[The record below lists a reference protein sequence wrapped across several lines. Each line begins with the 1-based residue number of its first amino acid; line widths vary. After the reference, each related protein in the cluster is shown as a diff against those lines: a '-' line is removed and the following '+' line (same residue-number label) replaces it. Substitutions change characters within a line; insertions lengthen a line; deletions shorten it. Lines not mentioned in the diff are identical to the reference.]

1 MDIRWCLQIVWCLL
15 LIGVVKANSISTTPQ
30 TTSSTDSSVKPKP
43 KVRRSNFYLSSNGAT
58 IPSYKLFDTNM
69 NIHALRTTPTINSF
83 SHSFPKSEFTKS
95 PLINSF
101 TPYEVNSLKLIPE
114 NSKITAKAYY
124 KSPSFYTSSSF
135 PKFSQRPSASSAGQY
150 GKNYPEIKSISISPS
165 FSASEVTSG
174 GFKPISPPQYQ
185 SNPQS
190 ELSKALRGYE
200 DSYQSYGNPTT
211 SSLASSLENF
221 PTYSVKPIHPTIR
234 TNLPFAPTTA
244 VSKIKSSDNYQLL
257 SAQPQLHFT
266 AAIPLPQQPIY
277 HSQPFGRIKTDVEV
291 ITKRPQ
297 ILFPEDSSEEVDFK
311 STGIPVSEES
321 YEPLQ
326 TVKNVK
332 NDNRYQLPDS
342 SIFKSY
348 DEAFGKLYHT
358 TKVPVVHGTPRPHT
372 PKLIEKPPQYGVSSS
387 AEAEKQ
393 VYEHSDEYSSGS
405 NENYHPGGNSNQGSH
420 QKYSQEGSDFEMPHF
435 ENFGRDFKQDFEESY
450 HSELPREEYKQ
461 VREVSKVDETNSRPK
476 ISSSGRETIRSR
488 RPNKPRKSY
497 AVDESAGVET
507 TYERIVAKNPQE
519 SSERQVPVEN
529 FGYKIPKSSRTTG
542 FNNEQTTE
550 PSKPTYSAKKS
561 KNQSS
566 RNSELRKQTSHQ
578 FNSPYSSSQPKSLDQ
593 SPTVENVL
601 VLPFIY
607 KDNLNSNYHLL
618 NDPVG

>member
-1 MDIRWCLQIVWCLL
+1 MAIRIVWCLL

-30 TTSSTDSSVKPKP
+30 TTSSTESSVKLKP
-43 KVRRSNFYLSSNGAT
+43 KVRRSNFYLPSSNGAT
-58 IPSYKLFDTNM
+58 IPSYKLFNTNM
-69 NIHALRTTPTINSF
+69 NIDGVRTTPTLTSF

-101 TPYEVNSLKLIPE
+101 TPYEVNSLKLVPE
-114 NSKITAKAYY
+114 NSKISAKVFDY
-124 KSPSFYTSSSF
+124 KNPSFYTSSSF
-135 PKFSQRPSASSAGQY
+135 PKLSQRPSASSAGQY
-150 GKNYPEIKSISISPS
+150 GKNYPEIKSISISPL

-185 SNPQS
+185 SNHQPKLS
-190 ELSKALRGYE
+190 EALRGYE

-211 SSLASSLENF
+211 SSLVSSLENF
-221 PTYSVKPIHPTIR
+221 QAYPIQPIQPIHPTVK
-234 TNLPFAPTTA
+234 TNLPFTPTTA
-244 VSKIKSSDNYQLL
+244 VSKIRSSDNYQLL

-297 ILFPEDSSEEVDFK
+297 IPFPDDSSEEDFK

-321 YEPLQ
+321 YESLQ
-326 TVKNVK
+326 TVKNFK
-332 NDNRYQLPDS
+332 NDNRYQLPES

-358 TKVPVVHGTPRPHT
+358 SKVPVVHGTPRPHT

-393 VYEHSDEYSSGS
+393 VYEHSDEYSSAS

-420 QKYSQEGSDFEMPHF
+420 QKYSQEGSDFEIPHF

-476 ISSSGRETIRSR
+476 ISSSGREMVRSR
-488 RPNKPRKSY
+488 RLNKPRKSY

-529 FGYKIPKSSRTTG
+529 FGYKIPKSSQTTG

-550 PSKPTYSAKKS
+550 PLKPIYSVKKS
-561 KNQSS
+561 RNQGS
-566 RNSELRKQTSHQ
+566 RNSELRKQTSYQ